1 MCHARLYLYRFIIF
15 YLLKGMPSYFLCL
28 LFFILR
34 IYSKFWFLSL
44 ESVLRHI
51 LRSLKSEKN
60 ELEKIKK
67 TLKKFDWQSLIEHNS
82 DCHKKCKKIIP
93 VLKNKQFNLN
103 SNGRE
108 EWELSQVGEFASE
121 GPCLVRTAFVQYLQL
136 TERSYRNSINY
147 LE

>member
-1 MCHARLYLYRFIIF
+1 
-15 YLLKGMPSYFLCL
+15 MPSYFLCL

-60 ELEKIKK
+60 ELEKVKK

-108 EWELSQVGEFASE
+108 EWELSQVGEFAS
-121 GPCLVRTAFVQYLQL
+121 
-136 TERSYRNSINY
+136 
-147 LE
+147 